1 MSDPQI
7 HMVTLGYISKA
18 HGIKGELSVVLF
30 AESLSVLSGELILEK
45 NENPT
50 TRKRV
55 KVAAVRKHH
64 GGAILLLEQVKDRNA
79 AELLKGYSI
88 MVERNELPELDEEE
102 IYQADILGLKVF
114 VLQPNNAPPL
124 FLGTITS
131 IDAPAGQELWTITTE
146 NEKEVLLP
154 AVPEFVL
161 DINLDDEQVL
171 IDPPT
176 GLLDLFLV
184 E

>member
-1 MSDPQI
+1 
-7 HMVTLGYISKA
+7 
-18 HGIKGELSVVLF
+18 
-30 AESLSVLSGELILEK
+30 
-45 NENPT
+45 
-50 TRKRV
+50 
-55 KVAAVRKHH
+55 
-64 GGAILLLEQVKDRNA
+64 
-79 AELLKGYSI
+79 

-114 VLQPNNAPPL
+114 VLQPNDDPPL